1 MEKYII
7 AGREYDVKER
17 EPVHNLPIVDIPMMS
32 DERWNQLCRESTRVH
47 WRTIGNT
54 QAGEKLQ
61 TMKPL

>member
-17 EPVHNLPIVDIPMMS
+17 EPVRNLPIVDIPMMS
-32 DERWNQLCRESTRVH
+32 DERWNQLCRERAH